1 LIRLSVGIEDI
12 DDLKADLQ
20 AVFETR
26 IINTFNFRELSLM
39 CEKNL
44 SYQAALKIKKYYEH
58 IKIFYKQ
65 FSFFRFERQK
75 KEQYLVKNEWI
86 D

>member
-1 LIRLSVGIEDI
+1 
-12 DDLKADLQ
+12 
-20 AVFETR
+20 
-26 IINTFNFRELSLM
+26 M